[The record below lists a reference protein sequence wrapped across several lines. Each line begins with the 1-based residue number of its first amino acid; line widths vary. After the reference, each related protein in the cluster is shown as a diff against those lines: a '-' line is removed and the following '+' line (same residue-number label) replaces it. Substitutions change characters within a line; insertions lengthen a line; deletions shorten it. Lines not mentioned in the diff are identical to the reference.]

1 MTKRELELIE
11 KEILTE
17 EELKELT
24 EVNEYEDLGA
34 SGHSIGCRW
43 YVIKEEDGEEH
54 SVYVKY

>member
-1 MTKRELELIE
+1 MTKREMELIE
-11 KEILTE
+11 KEIITD

-24 EVNEYEDLGA
+24 DVNEYEDLGA
-34 SGHSIGCRW
+34 SGYYVGYRW